1 MERCARWANSR
12 SSNSEV
18 GWLLLAEPVKSR
30 VVASLI
36 IVSAVAIITTQ
47 KPPRAAP
54 SAKSRTAP
62 ARTRISFCELDLQ
75 P

>member
-47 KPPRAAP
+47 KPPPPR
-54 SAKSRTAP
+54 SSVR
-62 ARTRISFCELDLQ
+62 
-75 P
+75 